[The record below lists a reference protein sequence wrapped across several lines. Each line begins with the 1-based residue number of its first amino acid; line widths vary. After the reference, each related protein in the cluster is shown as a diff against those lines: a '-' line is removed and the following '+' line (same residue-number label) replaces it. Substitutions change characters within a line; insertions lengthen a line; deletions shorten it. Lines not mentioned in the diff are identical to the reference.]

1 VSTVARRF
9 RQRLRHSSGDSG
21 AAIIEFIVIFV
32 VLIVPITYFVLAVF
46 DVQRTSFAAA
56 NATREAARVFVTAPT
71 GGQGADEARA
81 AAALAFGDHGLDVN
95 DGSLTLSCSADPCLT
110 PGATVTATYDTVVS
124 LPFVPTIGGHPLAG
138 ISIHASHTVPVDSY
152 APARP

>member
-1 VSTVARRF
+1 VSAAARHLR
-9 RQRLRHSSGDSG
+9 RCLRHRDDSG

-46 DVQRTSFAAA
+46 DVQRNSFAAT
-56 NATREAARVFVTAPT
+56 NATREAARVFVTAPN
-71 GGQGADEARA
+71 GSQGAEAARA
-81 AAALAFGDHGLDVN
+81 AAALAFQDHGLDVN
-95 DGSLTLSCSADPCLT
+95 DESLRLVCSADPCLT

-124 LPFVPTIGGHPLAG
+124 LPFVPTIGDHPLAG